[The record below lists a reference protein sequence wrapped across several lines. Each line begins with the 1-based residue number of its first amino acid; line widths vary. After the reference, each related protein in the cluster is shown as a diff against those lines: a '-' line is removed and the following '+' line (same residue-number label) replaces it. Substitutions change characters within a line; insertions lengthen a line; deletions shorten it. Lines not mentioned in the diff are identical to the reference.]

1 MAPPKATDDGKPDP
15 QSQEHWGPPEV
26 PPTGGGPGLGFHH
39 LQGMLSDL
47 VGRGENES
55 PSESVPQNAVDVGLS
70 AQAG

>member
-1 MAPPKATDDGKPDP
+1 MMENQIPKAR
-15 QSQEHWGPPEV
+15 S
-26 PPTGGGPGLGFHH
+26 TGGPLRSPPLEVGLA
-39 LQGMLSDL
+39 LVSTICKECSAPCCSDL